1 MDSGFGHDKS
11 QAILPYR
18 ALPEP
23 PVLFFFGDG
32 ISDMSAAKHADV
44 LFVKEKEDE
53 NDLLEYVQKEGIRH
67 VPFTQFG
74 DALPIVESV
83 VKGRKTV
90 DEVLVG

>member
-1 MDSGFGHDKS
+1 
-11 QAILPYR
+11 
-18 ALPEP
+18 
-23 PVLFFFGDG
+23 
-32 ISDMSAAKHADV
+32 MSAAKHADV

-53 NDLLEYVQKEGIRH
+53 NDLLEYVKKEGIRH
-67 VPFTQFG
+67 IPFTQFG